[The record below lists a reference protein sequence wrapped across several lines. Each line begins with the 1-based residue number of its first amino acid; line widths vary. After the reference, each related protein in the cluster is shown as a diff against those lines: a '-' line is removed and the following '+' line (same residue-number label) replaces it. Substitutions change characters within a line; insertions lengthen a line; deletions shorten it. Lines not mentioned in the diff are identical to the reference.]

1 MLRLKKISSN
11 SSRSTKLRIKK
22 KAELQASILLEE
34 AFSKHKSNNN
44 SQLNNISI
52 PILETQNKSYNY
64 IPAIVHKND
73 NIEKNTEQKIIEKN
87 NSDESSN
94 DDLCDMIESNLKVS
108 FQDLIAGWALKNY
121 VPHLILNELLKILK
135 SSGHPDICADSRT
148 LLKTPHLTVS
158 RNIPGGQYIHFSL
171 TSEIVRILNDSKLSN
186 KIPKTLQLMV
196 GIDGLPISRSTQ
208 SEIWPILG
216 YFSNIPDKQVFA
228 IGAFHGQSK
237 PKDCNDF
244 LHDFVK
250 EIIPLINDGIVYNN
264 KHVKILLHGIICDAP
279 AKSFVLNTLGHT
291 GKVSCSKCTIEG
303 IWLSKA
309 CFPIID
315 APLRTDESFRKKE
328 DSKYH
333 NGPTILVNIPK
344 FSIVESCIIDYMHLI
359 CEGVVLKIVNLWIT
373 GANKNPTKL
382 PDNLIQVVNK
392 RLNHLAKYIP
402 LEFQR
407 KQTENS
413 RMHPFSQA
421 SRWKATESRQFLLYT
436 SIICIKGVVSDD
448 IYNNFIVLCVAIR
461 ILLSPSMHKT
471 FNDYADQ
478 LLRYF
483 VSTFRTLYGIQH
495 MTYNI
500 HGLIHLAK
508 EALKYGELDQCS
520 AFPFESFMQPLK
532 KDIRSP
538 VKPLQQLARRYME
551 RRNFYDKIALTE
563 RDISDENQSN
573 GDVKLLGKAIFEN
586 GGPLTS
592 TTNYPQYKRVKI
604 TNFTIGTNRQDCCVQ
619 MDNNDIVIIESIA
632 TSTFNDSEVVIVGR
646 KYKTLCNIF
655 ESPCE
660 SKFLDIY
667 SVSNLEMLNVWP
679 LSRIKKK
686 MVCFKSNPSHSQN
699 TDVVMPLIHHT

>member
-1 MLRLKKISSN
+1 MLHIKKISS
-11 SSRSTKLRIKK
+11 STSKSTKLRIKK
-22 KAELQASILLEE
+22 KAQLEASALLEE
-34 AFSKHKSNNN
+34 AFSKQKSNNNNN
-44 SQLNNISI
+44 SQLNNFISI
-52 PILETQNKSYNY
+52 FETQNKSFNN
-64 IPAIVHKND
+64 IPAVVYKND
-73 NIEKNTEQKIIEKN
+73 KIIEKNTEQEILSKN
-87 NSDESSN
+87 NSSD
-94 DDLCDMIESNLKVS
+94 DDLYDIIESNVKVT
-108 FQDLIAGWALKNY
+108 FQDLIAGWALKNC

-135 SSGHPDICADSRT
+135 SNGHPDMCVDSRT
-148 LLKTPHLTVS
+148 LLKTPPLTVS
-158 RNIPGGQYIHFSL
+158 RNISGGQYIHFSL
-171 TSEIVRILNDSKLSN
+171 TSEIVRLLIDSQLSN
-186 KIPKTLQLMV
+186 KIPNTLQLMV

-216 YFSNIPDKQVFA
+216 YFSNIPGKQVFA

-237 PKDCNDF
+237 PKDCNEF
-244 LHDFVK
+244 LHDFVE
-250 EIIPLINDGIVYNN
+250 EIIPLINVGIVYNN
-264 KHVKILLHGIICDAP
+264 KHVKIVLHGIICDAP

-315 APLRTDESFRKKE
+315 VPHESFRKYE
-328 DSKYH
+328 DSRYN

-373 GANKNPTKL
+373 GVNKNPTKL
-382 PDNLIQVVNK
+382 PDNLIQFVNK
-392 RLNHLAKYIP
+392 RLNCLATYIP

-436 SIICIKGVVSDD
+436 SVICIKGVVSDD
-448 IYNNFIVLCVAIR
+448 IYNNFIVLCVAMR

-471 FNDYADQ
+471 FNEYANQ

-508 EALKYGELDQCS
+508 EALKYDELDQCS

-551 RRNFYDKIALTE
+551 RRNFYDKIDSTKH
-563 RDISDENQSN
+563 DISDENQLN
-573 GDVKLLGKAIFEN
+573 GDIQLLGKPMFKN

-592 TTNYPQYKRVKI
+592 ITKYPQYKRVKT
-604 TNFTIGTNRQDCCVQ
+604 TNFTIGTNMQDCCVQ
-619 MDNNDIVIIESIA
+619 MDNKDIVIIESIA
-632 TSTFNDSEVVIVGR
+632 TSIFSDSEVVIVGR

-655 ESPCE
+655 DSPCE
-660 SKFLDIY
+660 SKFLDMY

-679 LSRIKKK
+679 LSKIEKK
-686 MVCFKSNPSHSQN
+686 MICFRSNLSHSQN
-699 TDVVMPLIHHT
+699 TDIVMPLIHHT